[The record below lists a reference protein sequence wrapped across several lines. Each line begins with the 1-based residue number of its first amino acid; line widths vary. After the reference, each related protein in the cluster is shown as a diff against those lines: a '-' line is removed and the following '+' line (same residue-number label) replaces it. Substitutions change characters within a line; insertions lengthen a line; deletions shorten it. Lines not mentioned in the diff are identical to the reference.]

1 MLGVRITTEFTRR
14 TLVQA
19 AEKRAHLAQHVRV
32 STTGPLV
39 GTHEKQRA
47 DRAQLLPGDRVRG
60 EHGLLESAQEGITM
74 KTSLAAAVV
83 FALILAA
90 VPLSAHHSW
99 PVSYAQL
106 VTVKGT
112 VTDFAWENP
121 HPMMTL
127 EVKTDDGKVEKWL
140 VGGPAINRMEANG
153 WTKGTV
159 KPGDVITGTGYRFSD
174 GQKII
179 RLERVVLPDGK
190 EMRLYGR

>member
-1 MLGVRITTEFTRR
+1 
-14 TLVQA
+14 
-19 AEKRAHLAQHVRV
+19 
-32 STTGPLV
+32 
-39 GTHEKQRA
+39 
-47 DRAQLLPGDRVRG
+47 
-60 EHGLLESAQEGITM
+60 M
-74 KTSLAAAVV
+74 KTSLAAAVLL
-83 FALILAA
+83 ALILAGA
-90 VPLSAHHSW
+90 PLSAHHSW

-159 KPGDVITGTGYRFSD
+159 KPGDVISGSGYQFSD